1 MTSYND
7 IDEYDIKHP
16 KVFLGFVMGA
26 SIFLVVM
33 LCKEQ
38 FMNTY
43 HLFST

>member
-1 MTSYND
+1 MVRYSG

-16 KVFLGFVMGA
+16 KVFLGFVIG
-26 SIFLVVM
+26 SIIFVTFM

-38 FMNTY
+38 FMNTN